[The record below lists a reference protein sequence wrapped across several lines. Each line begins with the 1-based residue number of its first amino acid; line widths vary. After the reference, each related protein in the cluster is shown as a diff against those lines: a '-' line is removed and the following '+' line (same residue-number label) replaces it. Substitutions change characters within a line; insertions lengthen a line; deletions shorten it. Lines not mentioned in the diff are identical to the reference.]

1 MENLVKKQS
10 FIGYWRRQLRDP
22 KVRVAYL
29 FIAVP
34 TLLVLIFR
42 LIPVFVSLPLSF
54 LDYDILTP
62 SKFVGIKNYSALV
75 DDRIFWLSLKNVFYY
90 VVGTVPVSMIIGLLL
105 AVAVYAKWFKGR
117 EIMRAIYFIPVIIS
131 MTVVSLIFIWIY
143 NPSYGALNAIL
154 NTLGLPSV
162 MWLGPQLAM
171 PMVIFMSI
179 WKSLGYYMVIYLA
192 GLTSIPQQLYEAAEL
207 DGATKL
213 QQFKSITIPLLLP
226 VTLFLSVLGI
236 IGAFQVFDQIYVL
249 TAGGPMH
256 KTTVVVYYIWQ
267 NAFQKF
273 RMGYA
278 SAIAWVLFI
287 IMFSLTVTQF
297 KLFGKGAEY

>member
-1 MENLVKKQS
+1 
-10 FIGYWRRQLRDP
+10 
-22 KVRVAYL
+22 
-29 FIAVP
+29 
-34 TLLVLIFR
+34 
-42 LIPVFVSLPLSF
+42 
-54 LDYDILTP
+54 
-62 SKFVGIKNYSALV
+62 
-75 DDRIFWLSLKNVFYY
+75 
-90 VVGTVPVSMIIGLLL
+90 
-105 AVAVYAKWFKGR
+105 
-117 EIMRAIYFIPVIIS
+117 

-171 PMVIFMSI
+171 PMVIIMSI

-213 QQFKSITIPLLLP
+213 QQFKSITIPLLVP

-249 TAGGPMH
+249 TAGGPMN

-273 RMGYA
+273 KMGYA

-287 IMFSLTVTQF
+287 IMFSLTVAQF
-297 KLFGKGAEY
+297 KLYGKGTEY

>member
-1 MENLVKKQS
+1 
-10 FIGYWRRQLRDP
+10 
-22 KVRVAYL
+22 
-29 FIAVP
+29 
-34 TLLVLIFR
+34 
-42 LIPVFVSLPLSF
+42 
-54 LDYDILTP
+54 
-62 SKFVGIKNYSALV
+62 
-75 DDRIFWLSLKNVFYY
+75 
-90 VVGTVPVSMIIGLLL
+90 
-105 AVAVYAKWFKGR
+105 
-117 EIMRAIYFIPVIIS
+117 
-131 MTVVSLIFIWIY
+131 
-143 NPSYGALNAIL
+143 
-154 NTLGLPSV
+154 
-162 MWLGPQLAM
+162 
-171 PMVIFMSI
+171 
-179 WKSLGYYMVIYLA
+179 MVIYLA

-207 DGATKL
+207 DGATKF

-236 IGAFQVFDQIYVL
+236 IGVFQVFDQIYVL
-249 TAGGPMH
+249 TAGGPMN

>member
-1 MENLVKKQS
+1 
-10 FIGYWRRQLRDP
+10 
-22 KVRVAYL
+22 VRVAYL

-42 LIPVFVSLPLSF
+42 FIPVFVSLPLSF
-54 LDYDILTP
+54 LDYDIINP
-62 SKFVGIKNYSALV
+62 SKFVGIKNYSALM
-75 DDRIFWLSLKNVFYY
+75 DDKIFWLSLKNVFYY
-90 VVGTVPVSMIIGLLL
+90 VVGTVPVSMILGLLL

-143 NPSYGALNAIL
+143 NPSYGALNIVL
-154 NTLGLPSV
+154 NSLGLPSV
-162 MWLGPQLAM
+162 MWLGPQFAM
-171 PMVIFMSI
+171 PMVIIMSI

-207 DGATKL
+207 DGATKF
-213 QQFKSITIPLLLP
+213 QQFKSITIPLLVP

-273 RMGYA
+273 KMGYA